1 MKKSQLRNLIREEIR
16 RVISEEET
24 DVGLDSKSIEDE
36 IKAAKAGIQAA
47 QARVKVAKDKLM
59 ALQKK
64 KQEMKSK

>member
-1 MKKSQLRNLIREEIR
+1 MKKYQLRNLIREEIR
-16 RVISEEET
+16 RIISEEET